1 MKFSVRLLEQA
12 VVSGGL
18 AFGAVWTATDGG
30 FTRAAA
36 ALGLAA
42 AGRAA
47 YGFLAKQAGADPES
61 PSVK

>member
-1 MKFSVRLLEQA
+1 MKFTVRMLEQA
-12 VVSGGL
+12 VVSGAL

-30 FTRAAA
+30 FTKAAA

-47 YGFLAKQAGADPES
+47 YGFLAKQVGSDSES
-61 PSVK
+61 PSVN